1 MYLKAEKIDPNRQH
15 VVDIPPPPP
24 VLTRHKKTYGGH
36 CNSKSS
42 HYYLALFMIRKK

>member
-36 CNSKSS
+36 NVTAKV
-42 HYYLALFMIRKK
+42 HIII